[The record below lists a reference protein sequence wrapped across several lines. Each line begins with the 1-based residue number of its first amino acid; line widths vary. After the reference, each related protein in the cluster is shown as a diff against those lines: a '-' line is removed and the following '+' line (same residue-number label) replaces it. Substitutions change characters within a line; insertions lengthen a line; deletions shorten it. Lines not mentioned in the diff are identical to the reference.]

1 MGNEKGF
8 TLLET
13 LVLLLILAIG
23 LMGVAVLTTTSIKV
37 NSNANHL
44 TLAYQIAQADL
55 EELRS
60 IPWRDIDDEFNTRE
74 HPHRELT
81 FTSTWTV
88 ARTGNIKHVSL
99 SVAWSDP
106 KNHQIVLATK
116 IAR

>member
-23 LMGVAVLTTTSIKV
+23 LMGVAALTTTSIRV
-37 NSNANHL
+37 NSSANHL

-81 FTSTWTV
+81 FISTWTV
-88 ARTGNIKHVSL
+88 SRTGNIKNVSL
-99 SVAWSDP
+99 SVTWNDS
-106 KNHQIVLATK
+106 KNHQIDLATK

>member
-1 MGNEKGF
+1 MDSEKGF

-23 LMGVAVLTTTSIKV
+23 LIGVAVLTTTSIKV
-37 NSNANHL
+37 NSNANQL

-60 IPWRDIDDEFNTRE
+60 SPWRDIGNESNTRE
-74 HPHRELT
+74 HQYRELT

-88 ARTGNIKHVSL
+88 SRTGNIKNVFL
-99 SVAWSDP
+99 RVAWNDSR
-106 KNHQIVLATK
+106 NHQIDLATK